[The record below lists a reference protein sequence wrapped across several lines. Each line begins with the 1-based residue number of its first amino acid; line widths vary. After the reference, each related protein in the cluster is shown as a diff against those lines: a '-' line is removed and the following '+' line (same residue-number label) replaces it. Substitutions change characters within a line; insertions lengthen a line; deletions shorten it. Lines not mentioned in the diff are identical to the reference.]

1 MSKAL
6 FITATGTDV
15 GKTYVT
21 GLLIKK
27 LREAGLNAG
36 YYKAALSGAER
47 QADGT
52 LLPGDAAFVANTASI
67 PGNPAD
73 FVSYIYEEAVSPHL
87 AALRSGRPVELAKI
101 KADYATA
108 RQSYDYLTVE
118 GSGGIICPIRWDGQK
133 LLLEDIVKELELAV
147 LVVSNAALGS
157 INACVLT
164 TDYLKSKNI
173 PVQGIILN
181 NYDKDDFMQQD
192 NKKMIEALGGV
203 PVIATL
209 AAGAVDIS
217 LSATELATYYR

>member
-209 AAGAVDIS
+209 ATGAEDIS